1 MSKLDVK
8 EVAYYGKPIA
18 SLNKEELL
26 EALLEL
32 AKIINDCPVKGDCKK
47 LFDTTDIKAGGN

>member
-1 MSKLDVK
+1 MSKLGVK
-8 EVAYYGKPIA
+8 DVAYYGKPIA

-26 EALLEL
+26 ETLLEL

-47 LFDTTDIKAGGN
+47 LFNATDIKAGGN